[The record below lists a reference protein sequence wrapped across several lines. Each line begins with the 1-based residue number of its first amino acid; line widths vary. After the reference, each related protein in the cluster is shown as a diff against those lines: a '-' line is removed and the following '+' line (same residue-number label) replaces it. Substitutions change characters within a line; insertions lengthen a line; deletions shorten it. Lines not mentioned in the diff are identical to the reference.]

1 VLGISKE
8 RQRTSPPD
16 RADALADIV
25 LPDHDGN
32 EVRLGDLWQEEPVA
46 LVWVRHYGCVHCR
59 SHAVELEG
67 ARSEFDA
74 AGVRVVLVGQAT
86 PRQAAHF
93 RRRLE
98 LDLPVLA
105 DESRES
111 YKAAGAKVATA
122 GELLGPKS
130 VSQGL
135 RKTFESRGK
144 VHQGRIIGNAAQLG
158 GAMVIAPGGEVTWSH
173 MADDASDNAPPDEI
187 LAAARQAST
196 AS

>member
-1 VLGISKE
+1 MSKD
-8 RQRTSPPD
+8 RQTTSPPE
-16 RADALADIV
+16 RADALADIE
-25 LPDHDGN
+25 LPDHEGN
-32 EVRLGDLWQEEPVA
+32 SVRLGDLWQEEPVV

-74 AGVRVVLVGQAT
+74 AGARVVLVGQAT

-98 LDLPVLA
+98 IDLPVLA
-105 DESRES
+105 DEGRES

-122 GELLGPKS
+122 SELLGPKS

-144 VHQGRIIGNAAQLG
+144 VHQGRIVGHPAQLG

-173 MADDASDNAPPDEI
+173 MADDASDNASPDEI

-196 AS
+196 PS

>member
-1 VLGISKE
+1 MLGIAKD
-8 RQRTSPPD
+8 RQRTSPPQ
-16 RADALADIV
+16 RADDLADIV
-25 LPDHDGN
+25 LPDQEGN
-32 EVRLGDLWQEEPVA
+32 EVRLGDLWSEEPVA

-93 RRRLE
+93 RKRLE
-98 LDLPVLA
+98 IDLPVLA
-105 DESRES
+105 DEQRES

-135 RKTFESRGK
+135 KKTFESRGK
-144 VHQGRIIGNAAQLG
+144 VHQGRVIGHPAQLG
-158 GAMVIAPGGEVTWSH
+158 GAMVVAPGGEVTWSH
-173 MADDASDNAPPDEI
+173 MAENASDNATPDEI
-187 LAAARQAST
+187 LAAARQAS
-196 AS
+196 AAG

>member
-1 VLGISKE
+1 VLGIAKE
-8 RQRTSPPD
+8 RQRTSPPE
-16 RADALADIV
+16 RADALSDIV

-32 EVRLGDLWQEEPVA
+32 EVRLGDLWSDEPVA

-59 SHAVELEG
+59 SHAAQLNE
-67 ARSEFDA
+67 ARPEFDA

-93 RRRLE
+93 RRRLGI
-98 LDLPVLA
+98 DLPVLA
-105 DESRES
+105 DETRDS

-130 VSQGL
+130 VSSGL
-135 RKTFESRGK
+135 KATFTSRGK
-144 VHQGRIIGNAAQLG
+144 VHQGRVIGHPAQLG
-158 GAMVIAPGGEVTWSH
+158 GAMVIAPGAEVTWSH
-173 MADDASDNAPPDEI
+173 MAEDASDNASPEEI

-196 AS
+196 IG